1 MKKKILILALVL
13 VGITGFSFAADV
25 PGVNKHVIVSFSR
38 EFTNARDVK
47 WESSKNFL
55 KASFTMNNMVLY
67 AYYSSNGDLLAVS
80 RFISPTQLPFQLQS
94 TLRKQYAGYWISD
107 LFEIHAEDGT
117 SYYVTLE
124 SPQQIKVLKSGDS
137 NSWTTFKTE
146 KKED

>member
-25 PGVNKHVIVSFSR
+25 PGINKNVIVSFNR
-38 EFTNARDVK
+38 EFTTARDVK
-47 WESSKNFL
+47 WETSRHFL

-67 AYYSSNGDLLAVS
+67 AYYTSNGDLLAVS
-80 RFISPTQLPFQLQS
+80 RFISPTQLPFQLQNI
-94 TLRKQYAGYWISD
+94 LRKQYAGYWISD
-107 LFEIHAEDGT
+107 LFEIHGEDGT
-117 SYYVTLE
+117 AYYVTLE
-124 SPQQIKVLKSGDS
+124 SPQQIKVLQSVDS

>member
-25 PGVNKHVIVSFSR
+25 PGVNKNVIVSFSR
-38 EFTNARDVK
+38 EFVNARDVK
-47 WESSKNFL
+47 WESTKNFL
-55 KASFTMNNMVLY
+55 KVSFNMDNMVLY

-80 RFISPTQLPFQLQS
+80 RFISPDQLPIQLIT
-94 TLRKQYAGYWISD
+94 TLKKQYPEYWISD

-117 SYYVTLE
+117 SYYITLE
-124 SPQQIKVLKSGDS
+124 NSLQKKVLKSVEA